1 MREAGAGRS
10 LRSTFAL
17 ATVEVLQK
25 LHHTAAMK
33 ESADFMIPRTT
44 PDAIAIVVR
53 AGDFDSRPQPRK
65 ALICGFATR
74 VAAHL
79 VYASSSSHVACCNHL
94 VHLGASPITLA
105 TIRGGLTR
113 CSAMGR
119 FRARFALYAVPD
131 SARRCIERSVFL
143 HSAST

>member
-79 VYASSSSHVACCNHL
+79 IYASSSSHVACCPITL

-119 FRARFALYAVPD
+119 FGARFAL
-131 SARRCIERSVFL
+131 
-143 HSAST
+143 

>member
-1 MREAGAGRS
+1 MREAGAGRACAAGS
-10 LRSTFAL
+10 RWQQSR
-17 ATVEVLQK
+17 VLQK

-79 VYASSSSHVACCNHL
+79 IYASSSSHVACCLITL
-94 VHLGASPITLA
+94 VHLGTSPITSA

-119 FRARFALYAVPD
+119 FRARFAL
-131 SARRCIERSVFL
+131 
-143 HSAST
+143 